1 MPISSY
7 QYKAIQQAFQPGQ
20 QSFAENPYGVYA
32 LLRDLDEPFYYE
44 DMNVYLLSRYQDV
57 EGVARDGRMVRS
69 LEAFMPA
76 DYVAEQQHLANFHD
90 MPNHERFVQFS
101 MLERDGD
108 LHRRLRMI
116 VLQEFTRSWVAQY
129 TSMIQQTVEKL
140 LDALMAEQD
149 IDFIGDF
156 AAHIPG
162 YVIGHVLGVAD
173 EDCPMLRTWS
183 ENIVQYF
190 DADRSEARKQLAEQA
205 TAEFALYLKDLIAQR
220 GRRPG
225 KDLLTRLISASNAG
239 RLSEDELI
247 STSMLILAAGHG
259 STIDVLGNGMLALL
273 NHPDQLD
280 SLSSN
285 PAQAPA
291 AVQEMIRYDS
301 PLPFFHRYA
310 SVDCEV
316 MGMPYP
322 VGTKFGL
329 LYGSANRD
337 PRQFSQADRFDINR
351 YPNRHLGFGRGA
363 HLCLGNNL
371 ARLNM
376 EITFASLLARVKTIE
391 LRQTP
396 RFRLGLASRGVR
408 ELALRLL

>member
-7 QYKAIQQAFQPGQ
+7 QHKAIQQVFQPGQ
-20 QSFAENPYGVYA
+20 QAFAENPYGVYE
-32 LLRDLDEPFYYE
+32 LLRELDEPFYYE

-76 DYVAEQQHLANFHD
+76 DYVAEQRCLANFHD

-101 MLERDGD
+101 LLERDGE

-129 TSMIQQTVEKL
+129 RSTIQQTVDRL
-140 LDALMAEQD
+140 LDALLEKND

-156 AAHIPG
+156 AIHIPG
-162 YVIGHVLGVAD
+162 YVIGHVLGVPD
-173 EDCPMLRTWS
+173 EDCPMLRIWS

-205 TAEFALYLKDLIAQR
+205 TAEFALYLKDLIARR

-225 KDLLTRLISASNAG
+225 KDLLTRLISARDAG
-239 RLSEDELI
+239 KLSEDELI
-247 STSMLILAAGHG
+247 STSMLILAGGHG
-259 STIDVLGNGMLALL
+259 STIDVLGNGMIGLL

-280 SLSSN
+280 SLRSN

-310 SVDCEV
+310 SIDCQV
-316 MGMPYP
+316 MGIPFP
-322 VGTKFGL
+322 KGTKFGL

-337 PRQFSQADRFDINR
+337 PRQFSDADRFDINR
-351 YPNRHLGFGRGA
+351 YPNRHLAFGRGA

-376 EITFASLLARVKTIE
+376 EITFSSLLARVKTIE

-396 RFRLGLASRGVR
+396 RFRLGLASRGVC
-408 ELALRLL
+408 ELAVRLV

>member
-1 MPISSY
+1 
-7 QYKAIQQAFQPGQ
+7 
-20 QSFAENPYGVYA
+20 
-32 LLRDLDEPFYYE
+32 
-44 DMNVYLLSRYQDV
+44 
-57 EGVARDGRMVRS
+57 
-69 LEAFMPA
+69 
-76 DYVAEQQHLANFHD
+76 
-90 MPNHERFVQFS
+90 
-101 MLERDGD
+101 MLERDGE

-129 TSMIQQTVEKL
+129 TSMIQQTVDRL
-140 LDALMAEQD
+140 LDALLEKTD
-149 IDFIGDF
+149 IDFIADF
-156 AAHIPG
+156 AVHIPG
-162 YVIGHVLGVAD
+162 YVIGHVLGVPD

-220 GRRPG
+220 SRRPG
-225 KDLLTRLISASNAG
+225 KDLLTRLISAKDAG
-239 RLSEDELI
+239 RLSEEELI
-247 STSMLILAAGHG
+247 STSMLILAGGHG

-280 SLSSN
+280 SLRSN
-285 PAQAPA
+285 PTHTPA
-291 AVQEMIRYDS
+291 AVQEMVRYDS

-316 MGMPYP
+316 MGKPFP
-322 VGTKFGL
+322 KGTKFGL

-337 PRQFSQADRFDINR
+337 PRQFSDADRFDINR

-376 EITFASLLARVKTIE
+376 EITFSSLLARVKKVE
-391 LRQTP
+391 LRQMP
-396 RFRLGLASRGVR
+396 RFRLGLASRGVW
-408 ELALRLL
+408 ELAVRLV

>member
-1 MPISSY
+1 MSISKY
-7 QYKAIQQAFQPGQ
+7 QYKELQQAFQPGQ
-20 QSFAENPYGVYA
+20 QNFAENPYGVYA
-32 LLRDLDEPFYYE
+32 LLRELDEPFYYAE
-44 DMNVYLLSRYQDV
+44 MNAYLLSRYQDV
-57 EGVARDGRMVRS
+57 DGVARDGRMVRS

-101 MLERDGD
+101 MLERDGE
-108 LHRRLRMI
+108 LHRRLRMV

-129 TSMIQQTVEKL
+129 QSVIKQTVERL
-140 LDALMAEQD
+140 LDALMAQQD

-205 TAEFALYLKDLIAQR
+205 TTEFALYLKDLIAQR

-225 KDLLTRLISASNAG
+225 KDLLTRLISARDAG
-239 RLSEDELI
+239 KLNEDELI
-247 STSMLILAAGHG
+247 STSMLILAGGHG
-259 STIDVLGNGMLALL
+259 STIDVLGNGMLALF
-273 NHPDQLD
+273 NHPDQLAE
-280 SLSSN
+280 LRNN
-285 PAQAPA
+285 PALAPA

-316 MGMPYP
+316 MGISFPK
-322 VGTKFGL
+322 GTKFGL

-337 PRQFSQADRFDINR
+337 PKQFSHADRFDTNR
-351 YPNRHLGFGRGA
+351 NPNRHLGFGRGA

-376 EITFASLLARVKTIE
+376 EITFSSLLARVKTIE

-396 RFRLGLASRGVR
+396 QFRLGLASRGVR
-408 ELALRLL
+408 ELAVRLG

>member
-1 MPISSY
+1 
-7 QYKAIQQAFQPGQ
+7 
-20 QSFAENPYGVYA
+20 
-32 LLRDLDEPFYYE
+32 
-44 DMNVYLLSRYQDV
+44 
-57 EGVARDGRMVRS
+57 
-69 LEAFMPA
+69 
-76 DYVAEQQHLANFHD
+76 
-90 MPNHERFVQFS
+90 
-101 MLERDGD
+101 
-108 LHRRLRMI
+108 
-116 VLQEFTRSWVAQY
+116 
-129 TSMIQQTVEKL
+129 
-140 LDALMAEQD
+140 
-149 IDFIGDF
+149 
-156 AAHIPG
+156 
-162 YVIGHVLGVAD
+162 
-173 EDCPMLRTWS
+173 MLRTWS

-337 PRQFSQADRFDINR
+337 PRQFSHADRFDINR

-408 ELALRLL
+408 ELALRLV